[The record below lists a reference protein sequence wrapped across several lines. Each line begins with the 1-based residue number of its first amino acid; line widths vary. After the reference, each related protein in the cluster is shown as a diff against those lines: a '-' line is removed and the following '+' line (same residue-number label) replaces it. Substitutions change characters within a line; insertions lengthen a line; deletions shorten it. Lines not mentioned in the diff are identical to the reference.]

1 MGASRVTERKIFISV
16 TRPGLVVTEISYDL
30 WIRKRPIELVAQAI
44 DNLIAECDQLD
55 QYAAERAISAR
66 KL

>member
-1 MGASRVTERKIFISV
+1 MTERKIFISV

-30 WIRKRPIELVAQAI
+30 WISKRPVELVAQAI

-55 QYAAERAISAR
+55 QYAAERATSAR

>member
-1 MGASRVTERKIFISV
+1 MTERKIFISV

-30 WIRKRPIELVAQAI
+30 WISKRPVELVAQAI

-55 QYAAERAISAR
+55 QYAAERAMSAR